1 MGDNQRIQLTPGFV
15 LHQRPYRDTSA
26 LVEIFSRDFGKV
38 GLIARGIRSP
48 KSKWRGD
55 LQSFKPLLLSWQ
67 LRGELGTLTDVE
79 CNKHGRSLGGATL
92 FSAYYLNE
100 LLMRLLERHDP
111 HPALYEDYANALA
124 VLYVQTEVEHILRRF
139 EKHLL
144 DELGYGLVLE
154 HDVETGNELDP
165 EAHYDY
171 HLESGPVS
179 VTANTAN
186 GFLFSGKS
194 LLAIAS
200 ENFDDPAILHDAK
213 RLMRAAL
220 KLYLGDKPLKTR
232 ELLQQMKS

>member
-38 GLIARGIRSP
+38 GLVARGIRSP
-48 KSKWRGD
+48 QSKWRGD
-55 LQSFKPLLLSWQ
+55 LQPFKPLLLSWQ
-67 LRGELGTLTDVE
+67 LRGDLGSLTDVE
-79 CNKHGRSLGGATL
+79 CTRHGSPISGAVL
-92 FSAYYLNE
+92 YSAYYLNE
-100 LLMRLLERHDP
+100 LLMRLLVRHDP
-111 HPALYEDYANALA
+111 HPVLYEDYANALA
-124 VLYVQTEVEHILRRF
+124 ALYGQTEVEHILRRF

-144 DELGYGLVLE
+144 NELGYGLVLE
-154 HDVETGNELDP
+154 HDVETGNELEP

-171 HLESGPVS
+171 HLESGPVPVPADTS
-179 VTANTAN
+179 S

-200 ENFDDPAILHDAK
+200 EKFDDPAVLHDAK